1 MREQDLAPPGVVILG
16 TLLDLNQ
23 ANPYFSH
30 KAPPVF
36 SFIIANSLDF
46 FKDSMIFFTVFYQI
60 SRRD

>member
-1 MREQDLAPPGVVILG
+1 MREQDLAPPGVAILG

-30 KAPPVF
+30 KAPPAF
-36 SFIIANSLDF
+36 FFIIANSLDF
-46 FKDSMIFFTVFYQI
+46 FKDSIIFFTVFYEI